1 MAVVSATDEVAAT
14 RNRSGPDSSEPP
26 ARRKR
31 VRQFTARDKRD
42 FPIFLVLALPNIA
55 LIVAFIYRPV
65 IQNFYYSTLDWTTGS
80 TSARSIGLDNYKEF
94 FGDPEAIDVLRVTL
108 VFTVVTVAGSMA
120 LGLLLATVLNRK
132 LAGRTFAR
140 ATIFAPYVL
149 SGVGVGLIWVFIFDP
164 TVGVLGAILRSLG
177 ASSPEWF
184 NDDSLTLW
192 MVVIVYVWKN
202 LGYCAVIYL
211 AAMQAVPK
219 DLLEAAAIDGASGKR
234 AFFSVILPLL
244 SPTTFFLL
252 LTTMLNSLQAF
263 DLIRIM
269 TPLGNGTTTLMYES
283 YLQAFSVGRAGYS
296 AAVSTILFVILLL
309 MTVVQLG
316 VLERKVHYS

>member
-14 RNRSGPDSSEPP
+14 RSRSGPDSSEPP

-80 TSARSIGLDNYKEF
+80 TSATSIGLANYQEF
-94 FGDPEAIDVLRVTL
+94 FGDPEAIGVLRVTL

-184 NDDSLTLW
+184 NNDNLTLW

-263 DLIRIM
+263 DLIKIM

-283 YLQAFSVGRAGYS
+283 YLQAFQVGRAGYS
-296 AAVSTILFVILLL
+296 AAVSTILFAILLV

>member
-14 RNRSGPDSSEPP
+14 RSRSGPDSSEPP

-80 TSARSIGLDNYKEF
+80 TSATNIGLANYQEF

-164 TVGVLGAILRSLG
+164 TVGVLGAILRGLG
-177 ASSPEWF
+177 GSSPEWF
-184 NDDSLTLW
+184 NNDNLTLW

-296 AAVSTILFVILLL
+296 AAVSTILFAILLL

>member
-1 MAVVSATDEVAAT
+1 MAVVSATDEVAAN
-14 RNRSGPDSSEPP
+14 RARSGPDSPHPP
-26 ARRKR
+26 ARRRR

-80 TSARSIGLDNYKEF
+80 TSATNIGLQNYQEF

-164 TVGVLGAILRSLG
+164 TVGVLGAILRGLG
-177 ASSPEWF
+177 GSSPEWF
-184 NDDSLTLW
+184 NNDNLTLW